1 MNFQTLTGATSPP
14 RWPLRRCAA
23 EIVIGL
29 IAPLT
34 GPVAAYG
41 DQVKNGAQVAVDQI
55 NKNGGILGEQVVL
68 KLADD
73 AGEPKQGV
81 SAANQIVGEGIRFVV
96 GPVTS
101 GVAMPASDVLAEN
114 GVLMVTPTATT
125 PDLTKRGLATVLR
138 TCGRDDQQAEVAAA
152 YVLKQVQGQAHRH
165 PQRQGRLRQGSRRC
179 LQGNAERRWRHRSL
193 QRFPDTGRQGPERA
207 HHPPEG

>member
-1 MNFQTLTGATSPP
+1 MNFKTLTGATFAASLAFA
-14 RWPLRRCAA
+14 PLAHA

-73 AGEPKQGV
+73 AGEPTKRAF
-81 SAANQIVGEGIRFVV
+81 SAFLKAYESGYLIRTTGDIIALSPPLIISKAEIDELVDGIRK
-96 GPVTS
+96 
-101 GVAMPASDVLAEN
+101 VLIA
-114 GVLMVTPTATT
+114 
-125 PDLTKRGLATVLR
+125 
-138 TCGRDDQQAEVAAA
+138 
-152 YVLKQVQGQAHRH
+152 
-165 PQRQGRLRQGSRRC
+165 
-179 LQGNAERRWRHRSL
+179 NA
-193 QRFPDTGRQGPERA
+193 
-207 HHPPEG
+207 